1 VSTIFRKHLAAGGAS
16 GNDFPLNVT
25 VAGSSFKISGGGN
38 QFGHAV
44 LSRIKSCAILVNSC
58 GSNRVGCHLECHTV
72 STSTKRGSY
81 SLQRVPDFLFNISS
95 ICVQHMGT
103 CETHVETTIH
113 TCWRISPSHKD
124 TLKLDIYRE
133 MAQYIVELKNS
144 AGPPAHK
151 MTPKGF
157 FQHFSSDSTEA
168 HIQHEI
174 NMRSTYGIKLY
185 AY

>member
-1 VSTIFRKHLAAGGAS
+1 MESNCTHIEE
-16 GNDFPLNVT
+16 
-25 VAGSSFKISGGGN
+25 
-38 QFGHAV
+38 
-44 LSRIKSCAILVNSC
+44 ILWS
-58 GSNRVGCHLECHTV
+58 
-72 STSTKRGSY
+72 
-81 SLQRVPDFLFNISS
+81 Q
-95 ICVQHMGT
+95 
-103 CETHVETTIH
+103 
-113 TCWRISPSHKD
+113 KD
-124 TLKLDIYRE
+124 IACPKVRYRE
-133 MAQYIVELKNS
+133 MAQHIAELQNS